1 MFLFLPQPFAPEHW
15 ELLQHGGNYP
25 GEWHCHL
32 THFRPMYTHYCTR
45 VHVCVR
51 VVSWHSQLC
60 SDLTRS
66 IFLSAYGEKRRRH
79 SSTAYLLLCYLYT
92 QAAMLELFYTK
103 QAQVPE
109 EQLSKH
115 AKAARWWLPSSSV
128 RRRQKWVG
136 NKLNWVSTHRVGSN
150 VQMCLNT
157 LILTNNM
164 KQAHE
169 LM

>member
-1 MFLFLPQPFAPEHW
+1 MCTLVRKKKLKLFLFLPQPFAPEHW

-66 IFLSAYGEKRRRH
+66 IFLSAYGEKETSLLH
-79 SSTAYLLLCYLYT
+79 SIPPALLSLHPSCYVRALLHKTSTSARGTIIKTCQSCQVMITELLS
-92 QAAMLELFYTK
+92 
-103 QAQVPE
+103 E
-109 EQLSKH
+109 EETE
-115 AKAARWWLPSSSV
+115 
-128 RRRQKWVG
+128 
-136 NKLNWVSTHRVGSN
+136 VSR
-150 VQMCLNT
+150 
-157 LILTNNM
+157 
-164 KQAHE
+164 E
-169 LM
+169 